1 MRSTRHVAR
10 EAEDRPT
17 AVILAAGKGTR
28 MSAEQPKAAVTVGG
42 SAMAERVVD
51 AMRQAGAGRVI
62 VIVGHRADSVKS
74 VIRDRVEYVVQEEQL
89 GTGHAVGCARTA
101 IDGCP
106 GPILVAYA
114 DLPLVR
120 ACDVEALIAH
130 HRRTGAA
137 ATLLT
142 AVFGNPGPLGRILRS
157 ADGRVRAIVEARD
170 ANEQE
175 LAVREINVGVYCF
188 AAPLLFASLA
198 EVTNDNAKG
207 EYYLTDVISILVRE
221 SHRVEAMPMEDAEA
235 GMGVDTPEDLARA
248 RRILGCHESPG

>member
-1 MRSTRHVAR
+1 MP
-10 EAEDRPT
+10 AE
-17 AVILAAGKGTR
+17 K
-28 MSAEQPKAAVTVGG
+28 PKAAVTVGG

-74 VIRDRVEYVVQEEQL
+74 AIRNSVEYVVQEEQL
-89 GTGHAVGCARTA
+89 GTGHAVGCARGA

-142 AVFGNPGPLGRILRS
+142 AVFSNPGSLGRILRGT
-157 ADGRVRAIVEARD
+157 DGCVRAIVEARD
-170 ANEQE
+170 ATEQE

-188 AAPLLFASLA
+188 NAPLLFASLA
-198 EVTNDNAKG
+198 KVTNDNAKG
-207 EYYLTDVISILVRE
+207 EYYLTDVVSILVRE

-248 RRILGCHESPG
+248 RRILERHGSPT